1 MRPRKRALTRN
12 RHSSEVRMR
21 SDRRRAPRHPWVAD
35 AEVTET
41 SFRTRLRAQTRD
53 LSIGGCFVNLLTPS
67 LEGAEVGITIS
78 HGRTTFTALGT
89 VVAVVPNMGMEVAFK
104 TVEPTQSAVLQEWLA
119 GLG

>member
-1 MRPRKRALTRN
+1 
-12 RHSSEVRMR
+12 MR
-21 SDRRRAPRHPWVAD
+21 SDRRRAPRYPWVAD

-53 LSIGGCFVNLLTPS
+53 LSIGGCFVNLHNPS

-78 HGRTTFTALGT
+78 RGKTTFTALGT
-89 VVAVVPNMGMEVAFK
+89 VVSVVPNMGMDVAFK
-104 TVEPTQSAVLQEWLA
+104 TIEPTQSAVLQEWLA

>member
-1 MRPRKRALTRN
+1 MRDRSGAPHEK

-21 SDRRRAPRHPWVAD
+21 SDRRRAPRYPWIAD

-41 SFRTRLRAQTRD
+41 AFRTRLRAQTRD
-53 LSIGGCFVNLLTPS
+53 LSIGGCFVNLHNPS

-89 VVAVVPNMGMEVAFK
+89 VVSVVPNMGMDVAFK
-104 TVEPTQSAVLQEWLA
+104 PIEPTQSAVLHEGLA